1 MTLKQSNSKFLLMNF
16 NDLGGKMFYI
26 NELKRAEKR
35 LAKLEEKRGNN
46 CISVILVFRNGRT
59 RTLKTNYK
67 GEK

>member
-1 MTLKQSNSKFLLMNF
+1 MIFDFSNLL
-16 NDLGGKMFYI
+16 
-26 NELKRAEKR
+26 LKRAEKR